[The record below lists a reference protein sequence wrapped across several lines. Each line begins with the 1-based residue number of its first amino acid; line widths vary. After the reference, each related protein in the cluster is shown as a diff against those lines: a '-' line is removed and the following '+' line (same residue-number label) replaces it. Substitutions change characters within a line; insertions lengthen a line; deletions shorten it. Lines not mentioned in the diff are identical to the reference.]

1 MHVAEGYYPS
11 YMHVLLY
18 TALYE
23 HEYVERWTYAADFM
37 HVDDDRGAR
46 ARHAL
51 LGGICC
57 WYSGV
62 PNSNTVPVP
71 HNRTIRAAPS
81 NAQNMIVIRLFS
93 FTCDIVSTPSA
104 GDQM

>member
-1 MHVAEGYYPS
+1 MSTGMWKGGRTLPTLCTS
-11 YMHVLLY
+11 M
-18 TALYE
+18 TI
-23 HEYVERWTYAADFM
+23 AAREPVMRFS
-37 HVDDDRGAR
+37 
-46 ARHAL
+46 
-51 LGGICC
+51 GGISC